1 MTRLQRLARSL
12 VAFGFAA
19 MGAAWCSTAVAA
31 FTASVDRTQ
40 LAAGESVQLTLQSD
54 RSGSSDPDLAPL
66 EKNFDI
72 LSRSTSNSLQIV
84 NGSLSSQRQ
93 VTLVL
98 APRRSGLVEV
108 PRLTWDGESSAAIDL
123 NIAAQGAGPG
133 GTGAPGSVPAAQ
145 ANAAAHV
152 FLTTSLDSLQPY
164 VQSAVS
170 LKVQLYSD
178 KKLYQASLDLPGTA
192 DLLVRRL
199 GEDTTTQETRNG
211 RTYQVI
217 TRHYLLV
224 PQRSG
229 EMVLDGPVLNAQVA
243 DVNGRVDPFL
253 EKLFGQLQ
261 IEGGLGGTRP
271 LRLRGDALKLVAQPR
286 PPSLRS
292 GDWLPAQQLTL
303 EDTWRPADKMIAV
316 GEPLTRQLRIAAVGQ
331 SASQLPDLSAATPM
345 PPGLK
350 SHAEEAKLSDQL
362 QDGHVVGQREQD
374 VVLLADQPGRY
385 VLPEL
390 RLAWW
395 DVVSNQRRE
404 AVLPAVTLDVV
415 AAATPALH
423 AASAGVPPEG
433 QTLSGAAPPASS
445 ALPQPGALAAASE
458 PGAAASGSAAVGEG
472 RWAWVS
478 LALAVLW
485 LATLG
490 AWAGSHRQR
499 RHAADGNA
507 ADQARPAATT
517 SPAAASEARQAFQQ
531 ACRARAARP
540 AREALLA
547 WARATWPDDAPAG
560 LNALARRL
568 DTPALT
574 TLLRELDRACIA
586 GAAWSGDALGRALT
600 ALEGNA
606 APRSTIAAL
615 PPLYSGQAPGARR
628 QD

>member
-1 MTRLQRLARSL
+1 MTHAQRWVRSL
-12 VAFGFAA
+12 LACGVVIIGA
-19 MGAAWCSTAVAA
+19 MGNSPSWAA

-66 EKNFDI
+66 EKNFEI
-72 LSRSTSNSLQIV
+72 LSRSTSNSLQII

-133 GTGAPGSVPAAQ
+133 TPGGAAGGPAH
-145 ANAAAHV
+145 AAAHV

-229 EMVLDGPVLNAQVA
+229 EIALDGPVLNAQVA

-286 PPSLRS
+286 PPALRG

-303 EDTWRPADKMIAV
+303 EEGWRPADKMIAV

-331 SASQLPDLSAATPM
+331 SAIQLPDLSAATPM

-350 SHAEEAKLSDQL
+350 AHAEEAKLSDQL

-374 VVLLADQPGRY
+374 IVLLADQPGRY

-404 AVLPAVTLDVV
+404 AVLPAVTLEVV
-415 AAATPALH
+415 AAATPASA
-423 AASAGVPPEG
+423 AASAGAPADA
-433 QTLSGAAPPASS
+433 QTLAGSSPPASS
-445 ALPQPGALAAASE
+445 AAPQSGAPAATSE
-458 PGAAASGSAAVGEG
+458 PGTAGAFDSADSGGG
-472 RWAWVS
+472 WAWISLV
-478 LALAVLW
+478 LALLW

-490 AWAGSHRQR
+490 AWAWTHGQR
-499 RHAADGNA
+499 RRVAGNDAVAPNASPLGAA
-507 ADQARPAATT
+507 PA
-517 SPAAASEARQAFQQ
+517 SASEARQAFQQ
-531 ACRARAARP
+531 ACRAHAARP
-540 AREALLA
+540 ARDALLA

-586 GAAWSGDALGRALT
+586 GVAWNGDALGSALS
-600 ALEGNA
+600 ALGGDRITR
-606 APRSTIAAL
+606 PSPPKL
-615 PPLYSGQAPGARR
+615 PGLYP
-628 QD
+628 D

>member
-1 MTRLQRLARSL
+1 MKLGQRLARSL
-12 VAFGFAA
+12 RACGFVITAA
-19 MGAAWCSTAVAA
+19 LWCGTTWAA

-66 EKNFDI
+66 AKNFEI

-84 NGSLSSQRQ
+84 NGSMSSQRQ

-123 NIAAQGAGPG
+123 NIAANGAGPG
-133 GTGAPGSVPAAQ
+133 GTGSSGAAAGAS

-152 FLTTSLDSLQPY
+152 FLTTSLDALQPY

-178 KKLYQASLDLPGTA
+178 KKLFQASLDLPGTA

-211 RTYQVI
+211 RAYQVI

-229 EMVLDGPVLNAQVA
+229 EIVLDGPVLNAQVA

-303 EDTWRPADKMIAV
+303 EEAWHPADRTIEV
-316 GEPLTRQLRIAAVGQ
+316 GQPLTRQLRLAAVGQ

-350 SHAEEAKLSDQL
+350 AHAEEARLSDQL

-374 VVLLADQPGRY
+374 IVLLADQPGRY

-390 RLAWW
+390 RLDWW

-415 AAATPALH
+415 AAAHSAST
-423 AASAGVPPEG
+423 AASAGAVTEG
-433 QTLSGAAPPASS
+433 QALPGASPSASS
-445 ALPQPGALAAASE
+445 AAPEPNAQAAASE
-458 PGAAASGSAAVGEG
+458 PSGASANG
-472 RWAWVS
+472 RVDWAWVS
-478 LALAVLW
+478 LALALLW
-485 LATLG
+485 LVTLG
-490 AWAGSHRQR
+490 AWAWTHRR
-499 RHAADGNA
+499 RPADGNGSN
-507 ADQARPAATT
+507 PAAQALPV
-517 SPAAASEARQAFQQ
+517 PAAASASEARLAFQQ
-531 ACRARAARP
+531 ACRAHTARP
-540 AREALLA
+540 ARDALIA
-547 WARATWPDDAPAG
+547 WAHATWPNDAPTG

-568 DTPALT
+568 DQPALT
-574 TLLRELDRACIA
+574 DSLRELDRACIDNA
-586 GAAWSGDALGRALT
+586 PWNGDTLGRTLT
-600 ALEGNA
+600 ALA
-606 APRSTIAAL
+606 ASAASRPSATEL
-615 PPLYSGQAPGARR
+615 PNLYSDPPR
-628 QD
+628 

>member
-1 MTRLQRLARSL
+1 MKLGQRLARSL
-12 VAFGFAA
+12 LACGFAITSA
-19 MGAAWCSTAVAA
+19 LWCGTAWAA

-66 EKNFDI
+66 AKNFDI
-72 LSRSTSNSLQIV
+72 LSRSTSNSLQIL
-84 NGSLSSQRQ
+84 NGSMSSQRQ

-123 NIAAQGAGPG
+123 NIAANGAGAG
-133 GTGAPGSVPAAQ
+133 GTGAPGAATGAP

-199 GEDTTTQETRNG
+199 GEDLTTQETRNG
-211 RTYQVI
+211 RAYQVI

-229 EMVLDGPVLNAQVA
+229 ELQLDGPVLNAQVA
-243 DVNGRVDPFL
+243 DVNSQVDPLL
-253 EKLFGQLQ
+253 ERLFGQLR

-271 LRLRGDALKLVAQPR
+271 LRLRGDALKLNAQPR
-286 PPSLRS
+286 PPAQRT

-303 EDTWRPADKMIAV
+303 EDAWRPADKTIAV
-316 GEPLTRQLRIAAVGQ
+316 GQPLTRQLRIAAVGQ
-331 SASQLPDLSAATPM
+331 SASQLPDLSAAMPM
-345 PPGLK
+345 PSGLK
-350 SHAEEAKLSDQL
+350 AHAEEATLSDQL
-362 QDGHVVGQREQD
+362 QDGHVVGQRDQD
-374 VVLLADQPGRY
+374 IVLLADQPGRY
-385 VLPEL
+385 ELPEL

-404 AVLPAVTLDVV
+404 ALLPAVTVDVV
-415 AAATPALH
+415 SAVNPAST
-423 AASAGVPPEG
+423 AASAGAAGEG
-433 QTLSGAAPPASS
+433 QVLPGASPPASS
-445 ALPQPGALAAASE
+445 AAPE
-458 PGAAASGSAAVGEG
+458 PGAQAPSSEPAGAGANGSVD
-472 RWAWVS
+472 WAWVS
-478 LALAVLW
+478 LALALLW

-490 AWAGSHRQR
+490 AWAWTHRR
-499 RHAADGNA
+499 RRPADGNDPVA
-507 ADQARPAATT
+507 QAPSAPAA
-517 SPAAASEARQAFQQ
+517 SISEARQAFQQ
-531 ACRARAARP
+531 ACRAHAAGAARD
-540 AREALLA
+540 ALIA
-547 WARATWPDDAPAG
+547 WARATWPNDAPAG

-568 DTPALT
+568 DQPALT
-574 TLLRELDRACIA
+574 DLLRELDRACIA
-586 GAAWSGDALGRALT
+586 NTSWNGEPLGRALT
-600 ALEGNA
+600 LLEGDRITR
-606 APRSTIAAL
+606 PRPPTL
-615 PPLYSGQAPGARR
+615 PGLYP
-628 QD
+628 D

>member
-1 MTRLQRLARSL
+1 MTRLQRLARNL

-19 MGAAWCSTAVAA
+19 LGAAWCSTAGAA

-54 RSGSSDPDLAPL
+54 RSGSSDPDLTPL

-98 APRRSGLVEV
+98 APRRSGLLEV

-123 NIAAQGAGPG
+123 NIAANGAGPG
-133 GTGAPGSVPAAQ
+133 GTGAPGGAA
-145 ANAAAHV
+145 AAPTNAAAHV

-170 LKVQLYSD
+170 LKVQLHSD

-211 RTYQVI
+211 RAYQVI

-229 EMVLDGPVLNAQVA
+229 EIALDGPVLNAQVA

-286 PPSLRS
+286 PPALRT

-303 EDTWRPADKMIAV
+303 EEAWRPADKMIAV

-350 SHAEEAKLSDQL
+350 AHAEDAKLSDQL

-374 VVLLADQPGRY
+374 IVLLADQPGRY

-415 AAATPALH
+415 AAATPASPS
-423 AASAGVPPEG
+423 ASAGVPVAG
-433 QTLSGAAPPASS
+433 QALSGATPPTSS
-445 ALPQPGALAAASE
+445 ALPQPGAPASE
-458 PGAAASGSAAVGEG
+458 PGTAASGSAGVGEG

-490 AWAGSHRQR
+490 AWAGSHRKR
-499 RHAADGNA
+499 RQAAGSHAAAPTAPASA
-507 ADQARPAATT
+507 AVAT
-517 SPAAASEARQAFQQ
+517 SASEARQAFQQ
-531 ACRARAARP
+531 ACRAHAARP

-568 DTPALT
+568 DTPELT

-586 GAAWSGDALGRALT
+586 DVAWNGDALGRELT
-600 ALEGNA
+600 ALEGDRA
-606 APRSTIAAL
+606 TRPSPPTL
-615 PPLYSGQAPGARR
+615 PSLYP
-628 QD
+628 D

>member
-1 MTRLQRLARSL
+1 MTLSQRLARSL
-12 VAFGFAA
+12 LACGFVIA
-19 MGAAWCSTAVAA
+19 GAAWCGTAWAA

-66 EKNFDI
+66 EKNFEI

-93 VTLVL
+93 VTVVLV
-98 APRRSGLVEV
+98 PRRSGLVEV

-123 NIAAQGAGPG
+123 NIAAQGTGPG
-133 GTGAPGSVPAAQ
+133 GTGVPGGVPAAQ
-145 ANAAAHV
+145 DHAAAHV

-178 KKLYQASLDLPGTA
+178 KRLYQASMNLPGTG

-229 EMVLDGPVLNAQVA
+229 EIVLEGPVLNAQVA

-261 IEGGLGGTRP
+261 IEGGLSGTRP

-316 GEPLTRQLRIAAVGQ
+316 GEPLTRRLRIAAVGL

-350 SHAEEAKLSDQL
+350 AHAEEARLSDQL

-374 VVLLADQPGRY
+374 IVLLADQPGRY
-385 VLPEL
+385 ELPEL

-395 DVVSNQRRE
+395 DAVSNQRRE

-415 AAATPALH
+415 TAATPATP
-423 AASAGVPPEG
+423 AASA
-433 QTLSGAAPPASS
+433 AAPVRALPGTEPPASS
-445 ALPQPGALAAASE
+445 APPQPNATAAASE
-458 PGAAASGSAAVGEG
+458 PGAAGASWRADGH
-472 RWAWVS
+472 WAWVS
-478 LALAVLW
+478 LVLALLW
-485 LATLG
+485 IATLG
-490 AWAGSHRQR
+490 AWAWTQRQR
-499 RHAADGNA
+499 RHGEGRNA
-507 ADQARPAATT
+507 AAQALPTATD
-517 SPAAASEARQAFQQ
+517 SPTATSEARHAFQQ
-531 ACRARAARP
+531 ACRANTARP
-540 AREALLA
+540 ARDALLA
-547 WARATWPDDAPAG
+547 WARATWPNDAPAG

-568 DTPALT
+568 DQPALT
-574 TLLRELDRACIA
+574 GLLRELDRACITDTP
-586 GAAWSGDALGRALT
+586 WNGDALGRALT
-600 ALEGNA
+600 VLRGNV
-606 APRSTIAAL
+606 APRSTATAL
-615 PPLYSGQAPGARR
+615 PTLYSDLPR
-628 QD
+628 

>member
-1 MTRLQRLARSL
+1 MKRGQQLVRSL
-12 VAFGFAA
+12 FACSVIG
-19 MGAAWCSTAVAA
+19 GALWCSPIWAA

-66 EKNFDI
+66 AKNFEI
-72 LSRSTSNSLQIV
+72 LSRSTSSSLQIV

-98 APRRSGLVEV
+98 VPRRSGLVEV
-108 PRLTWDGESSAAIDL
+108 PRLTWDSESSAAIDL
-123 NIAAQGAGPG
+123 NIAANGAGSG
-133 GTGAPGSVPAAQ
+133 GTGASGSAPAAQ

-192 DLLVRRL
+192 DLLVQRL

-211 RTYQVI
+211 RPYQVI
-217 TRHYLLV
+217 TRHYLLM

-229 EMVLDGPVLNAQVA
+229 EIVLDGPVLNAQVA
-243 DVNGRVDPFL
+243 DVNGQIDPFL

-261 IEGGLGGTRP
+261 IEGGLSGTRP

-286 PPSLRS
+286 PPALRS

-303 EDTWRPADKMIAV
+303 EEAWRPADKMIAV

-331 SASQLPDLSAATPM
+331 SASQLPDLSAAAPM

-350 SHAEEAKLSDQL
+350 AHAEDAKLSDQL

-374 VVLLADQPGRY
+374 IVLLADRPGRY

-415 AAATPALH
+415 AAATQGAP
-423 AASAGVPPEG
+423 AASAGGPAEG
-433 QTLSGAAPPASS
+433 QALAGAAPPASS
-445 ALPQPGALAAASE
+445 GMSQTSTPAADSE
-458 PGAAASGSAAVGEG
+458 HGAAGASGSAGG
-472 RWAWVS
+472 HWAWVS

-485 LATLG
+485 LGTLG
-490 AWAGSHRQR
+490 AWAWSLSKR
-499 RHAADGNA
+499 RHATGSHA
-507 ADQARPAATT
+507 AAPTAPAASTVAPVAT
-517 SPAAASEARQAFQQ
+517 SEARQAFRQ
-531 ACRARAARP
+531 ACRAHAARA

-568 DTPALT
+568 DTPELT

-586 GAAWSGDALGRALT
+586 GVAWSGDALGRALT
-600 ALEGNA
+600 ALGGNA
-606 APRSTIAAL
+606 APRSSATAL
-615 PPLYSGQAPGARR
+615 PPLYSDPPRQRPDART
-628 QD
+628 D